1 MSLAQTAGQ
10 RKHPRVEVSWSVKMF
25 TPEGEM
31 DGKMVNISCGGAYIR
46 CSKLLSKYD
55 LFTMTIQAP
64 NREPLHVRAEV
75 VWLDIP
81 LIPDKEQAPIG
92 VGGRFTDISGDD
104 LQFIS
109 NVVSGVTKD

>member
-46 CSKLLSKYD
+46 CSRLLLKND
-55 LFTMTIQAP
+55 LFTMTIKAP
-64 NREPLHVRAEV
+64 NREPLHVDAEV
-75 VWLDIP
+75 VWIDIP

-92 VGGRFTDISGDD
+92 VGVRLSEISGDD

-109 NVVSGVTKD
+109 NVVSGVTKN

>member
-1 MSLAQTAGQ
+1 MSLAKTAGQ

-46 CSKLLSKYD
+46 CSKLLSKND
-55 LFTMTIQAP
+55 LFSMTVQAP
-64 NREPLHVRAEV
+64 NREPLHVDAEV
-75 VWLDIP
+75 VWINIP

-92 VGGRFTDISGDD
+92 IGVRFTEISVNDV
-104 LQFIS
+104 QFIS
-109 NVVSGVTKD
+109 NVVSGVIKN